1 MNADGYIKTPSNSLL
16 STNMYTYCENNPVN
30 KIDPTGDF
38 AFTTTLGGIAL
49 WKMGVALIG
58 AITALAMTYTIVK
71 NTSSCPT
78 ISIPEIKIQPKEE
91 DKEEDIAKPKPRRD
105 PSHYIVAK
113 ADPRAEESRKILRDV
128 GIEPLIDPRNLV
140 VLPQIYHAS
149 LHTTAYHNYVTEKLK
164 LVEGNKA
171 GVEAT
176 LASLRIEI
184 LARAAMGIRWD

>member
-1 MNADGYIKTPSNSLL
+1 LNADGYIKTPSNSLL

-78 ISIPEIKIQPKEE
+78 ISIPEIKI
-91 DKEEDIAKPKPRRD
+91 
-105 PSHYIVAK
+105 
-113 ADPRAEESRKILRDV
+113 
-128 GIEPLIDPRNLV
+128 
-140 VLPQIYHAS
+140 
-149 LHTTAYHNYVTEKLK
+149 
-164 LVEGNKA
+164 
-171 GVEAT
+171 
-176 LASLRIEI
+176 
-184 LARAAMGIRWD
+184 